1 MQRTSWWKKINS
13 SSDPIEHVE
22 EASRQKSMQQQVI
35 IQLGDPTLLKAS
47 KSLLPSI
54 QITVGSFGTCLY
66 AENINHTQGNNLSL
80 PPQ

>member
-1 MQRTSWWKKINS
+1 MF
-13 SSDPIEHVE
+13 SDSIEHVE
-22 EASRQKSMQQQVI
+22 EASRQNSMQQQVI

-47 KSLLPSI
+47 KSVPNI

-66 AENINHTQGNNLSL
+66 AENINHTQGSNLSL

>member
-1 MQRTSWWKKINS
+1 VQRTSWWKKINS
-13 SSDPIEHVE
+13 SSDPTEHVE

-66 AENINHTQGNNLSL
+66 AENINQIQGSNLSL